1 MTVSYLSVVVWMDF
15 AGESP
20 PLLFRGD
27 FIAGKLRYSNSE
39 FTEIVEETLTPGR
52 RERGEIRVTFNGIF
66 SGVQVTSTHKRE
78 RACFIA

>member
-1 MTVSYLSVVVWMDF
+1 MDF

-52 RERGEIRVTFNGIF
+52 RDRGEIRVTFSGIF
-66 SGVQVTSTHKRE
+66 IGYKLLYTHKRSLP
-78 RACFIA
+78 AS